1 MEAGNILNAD
11 VLDIIF
17 DSRNKDYGAYDL
29 RKHYQRRLTKSFIV
43 TLLIVVLL
51 CLTYM
56 LLGSMKPGKDKLE
69 VNGTVTLEKVPE
81 KEKPV
86 EKLTPPPV
94 KQVIPPEIK
103 MIRNTPPV
111 IVKGEV
117 PDEEKP
123 PLNDDVDNAKIGTVN
138 TAGIDDNGFIAPVAE
153 TSGVV
158 DAPKKQDDGDV
169 VFRKVEIESEYP
181 GGANA
186 WAVFLTRKLVYPQE
200 AVDINVQGTV
210 YIQFIVDKEGNVSD
224 VTAISGPEELRAAA
238 VAVIKKSGQ
247 WTAAIQNGRK
257 VKSYKTQPITFK
269 LATDQ

>member
-29 RKHYQRRLTKSFIV
+29 RKHYQRRLAKSFIV

-51 CLTYM
+51 CLTYI
-56 LLGSMKPGKDKLE
+56 LLGSMKPGADKLV
-69 VNGTVTLEKVPE
+69 VNGTVTLEKVTE

-86 EKLTPPPV
+86 EKITPPPV
-94 KQVIPPEIK
+94 KQKLPPEIK
-103 MIRNTPPV
+103 MLKSTAPI
-111 IVKGEV
+111 IVKEDV
-117 PDEEKP
+117 PEDEKP
-123 PLNDDVDNAKIGTVN
+123 PLNDDLDKTRIGTVN
-138 TAGIDDNGFIAPVAE
+138 SAGIDDNGSIAPVEEAR
-153 TSGVV
+153 GVV
-158 DAPKKQDDGDV
+158 DAPKKQDDEDGI
-169 VFRKVEIESEYP
+169 FRKVEIESQYP

-238 VAVIKKSGQ
+238 IAVIKKSGQ
-247 WTAAIQNGRK
+247 WTPAIQNGRK

-269 LATDQ
+269 LATD